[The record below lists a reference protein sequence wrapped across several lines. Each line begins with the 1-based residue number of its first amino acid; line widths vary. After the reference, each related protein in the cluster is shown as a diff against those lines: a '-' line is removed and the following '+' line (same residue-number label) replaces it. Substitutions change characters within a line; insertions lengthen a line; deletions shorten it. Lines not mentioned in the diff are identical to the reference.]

1 MRHARY
7 TGRHTPNV
15 PSPGTLA
22 GASRADWILCSLFM
36 LAVVAVACVDWV
48 AVDLWLMN

>member
-1 MRHARY
+1 MARYVRY
-7 TGRHTPNV
+7 TGTHS

-22 GASRADWILCSLFM
+22 GTSRADWILCSLFM

-48 AVDLWLMN
+48 AVDLFLAR

>member
-1 MRHARY
+1 MRRARY
-7 TGRHTPNV
+7 TGTHV
-15 PSPGTLA
+15 PSSGTIA

-36 LAVVAVACVDWV
+36 LAVAAVACVDWV